1 MKGKPLIPFF
11 LIAVVGLLLTL
22 GLSIVG
28 VNQQAGD
35 ENGEETEEQD
45 PVEYGEEV
53 AMESCV
59 SCHGDNLEGASGP
72 NIANAGEDHSAEEIA
87 DIAQNGVGDMP
98 SGMANAEEA
107 QAIAEYLMSLSE
119 E

>member
-11 LIAVVGLLLTL
+11 LIAVAGLLLTL
-22 GLSIVG
+22 GLSLVG

-35 ENGEETEEQD
+35 GGEEEAAEQD

-53 AMESCV
+53 AMENCV

-72 NIANAGEDHSAEEIA
+72 DLTTAGEKYSAEEIA
-87 DIAQNGVGDMP
+87 DIAQNGTGDMP
-98 SGMANAEEA
+98 SGIANAEEA